1 MALTTVRP
9 QGMGFTTGRRN
20 LIINGAMQIAQRAT
34 SSTLLQIR
42 TCDRWKVQFSG
53 DVTQSQED
61 LSSSDTPYSFGFRK
75 ALKLLN
81 TGNADAAGTYAQ
93 AFQIIEA
100 QNVVSSGWNYTSTSS
115 FITVQFWV
123 KSSLAGTYSSF
134 LRTADTTSRSFSFD
148 FVLAADTWKLVTK
161 TVPGNSGI
169 TINNDNG
176 SGLELFIIPYY
187 GSQFTTS
194 GHTDDAWQAYSGSD
208 IAGDYAQNW
217 KNTSNSTFFITGVQI
232 EVGTNASDFE
242 YRSVGE
248 ELALC
253 QRYAYVPLKTL
264 GLTGQSGGFLG
275 RVIFPVTMRAAPAIT
290 LSASAGYDNSSAF
303 GNSPEANEF
312 TITNVNSG
320 NGVSFN
326 TAPTN
331 MIITEQTPEEC
342 MIAFSGASTPN
353 EEVQNPIYAVKF
365 GTGAF
370 MLLDAEL

>member
-1 MALTTVRP
+1 MSRAREFADLAGSADAGGLT
-9 QGMGFTTGRRN
+9 GRN

-61 LSSSDTPYSFGFRK
+61 LSSSDTPYSSGFRK

-100 QNVVSSGWNYTSTSS
+100 QNVTSSGWNYTSSS
-115 FITVQFWV
+115 SSVTVQFWV
-123 KSSLAGTYSSF
+123 KSSLAGTYTSF

-187 GSQFTTS
+187 GSNFTTS

-217 KNTSNSTFFITGVQI
+217 KNTSNATFFITGVQI
-232 EVGTNASDFE
+232 EIGDKATPFE
-242 YRSVGE
+242 HLSFGD
-248 ELALC
+248 ELAKC
-253 QRYAYVPLKTL
+253 QRYYYE
-264 GLTGQSGGFLG
+264 SGGTDVNDWGQKGYQQADNYSANTLQH
-275 RVIFPVTMRAAPAIT
+275 PVAMRAAPTGTQVGSFI
-290 LSASAGYDNSSAF
+290 LSNCNAPSIIGTSTIAYQWQMQKNSST
-303 GNSPEANEF
+303 GPWSMYSNSSGKF
-312 TITNVNSG
+312 T
-320 NGVSFN
+320 F
-326 TAPTN
+326 
-331 MIITEQTPEEC
+331 
-342 MIAFSGASTPN
+342 
-353 EEVQNPIYAVKF
+353 
-365 GTGAF
+365 
-370 MLLDAEL
+370 DAEL

>member
-9 QGMGFTTGRRN
+9 QGMGFNTGRRN
-20 LIINGAMQIAQRAT
+20 LIINGAMQVAQRGT

-81 TGNADAAGTYAQ
+81 TGNADAAGTYTQ

-100 QNVVSSGWNYTSTSS
+100 QDVVSSGWNYTSSS
-115 FITVQFWV
+115 SSVTVQFWV
-123 KSSLAGTYSSF
+123 KSSLAGTYTSF

-148 FVLAADTWKLVTK
+148 FVLVANTWKLVTV

-176 SGLELFIIPYY
+176 AGLELFIVPYY

-194 GHTDDAWQAYSGSD
+194 GHTDDVWQAYSGSD

-217 KNTSNSTFFITGVQI
+217 KNTSSATFFITGVQI

-242 YRSVGE
+242 YRSFGE
-248 ELALC
+248 ELTLC
-253 QRYAYVPLKTL
+253 QRYYYRVGDDNNGGGYHRYAVGSCQGTSSCGITVHAPVKMRTTPTLEQTGTASNYALYEADSVHACTSVPALNSTNC
-264 GLTGQSGGFLG
+264 SPSNFN
-275 RVIFPVTMRAAPAIT
+275 IT
-290 LSASAGYDNSSAF
+290 
-303 GNSPEANEF
+303 F
-312 TITNVNSG
+312 TSSG
-320 NGVSFN
+320 NLASGNAAEAINNNNTTSFL
-326 TAPTN
+326 
-331 MIITEQTPEEC
+331 
-342 MIAFSGASTPN
+342 AF
-353 EEVQNPIYAVKF
+353 
-365 GTGAF
+365 
-370 MLLDAEL
+370 DAEL

>member
-1 MALTTVRP
+1 MSRAREFADLA
-9 QGMGFTTGRRN
+9 GSADAGGITGRN
-20 LIINGAMQIAQRAT
+20 LIINGAMQIAQRGT

-81 TGNADAAGTYAQ
+81 TANADATNTYAQ

-100 QNVVSSGWNYTSTSS
+100 QNVASSGWNYTSSSS

-134 LRTADTTSRSFSFD
+134 LRTDDSTSRSFSFD

-161 TVPGNSGI
+161 TVSGNSGI
-169 TINNDNG
+169 IINNDNG
-176 SGLELFIIPYY
+176 KGLELFIIPYY

-217 KNTSNSTFFITGVQI
+217 KNTSSATFFITGVQI
-232 EVGTNASDFE
+232 EVGSVPTSFE
-242 YRSVGE
+242 HRSFGD
-248 ELALC
+248 ELARC
-253 QRYAYVPLKTL
+253 QRYYYRHADGSDSTTANVGLSAYYNSTVLMCPV
-264 GLTGQSGGFLG
+264 S
-275 RVIFPVTMRAAPAIT
+275 FPVRMRATPS
-290 LSASAGYDNSSAF
+290 LEDSNSTNAYRNYNNNTNDTF
-303 GNSPEANEF
+303 DTF
-312 TITNVNSG
+312 THYYSQQPQTAVIQADS
-320 NGVSFN
+320 GVSG
-326 TAPTN
+326 TAGHGGR
-331 MIITEQTPEEC
+331 IEIVGSS
-342 MIAFSGASTPN
+342 IFVAF
-353 EEVQNPIYAVKF
+353 
-365 GTGAF
+365 
-370 MLLDAEL
+370 DAEL